1 MAIEITSDKTSYDI
15 LKDMILDGEIASGQ
29 RLTEAY
35 LSNLLQMS
43 RIPVREALQQLV
55 HEGFVERNEKNGY
68 QVTEFNEQDI
78 IDLYYFRE
86 ALDGMIVRLFTQRM
100 DTSQLFVLEMNLERM
115 HKELSELDHG
125 TFSKIDVEFH
135 KIIAR
140 GARNRFMEH
149 QHDIIMEKVI
159 FIADGINFR
168 DDSQPRENP
177 KIEYYEDTY
186 RQHSAIFDAIRKGN
200 PDLAE
205 KAARDSVKDGLMKVL
220 FALSQSMNKLSAA
233 PLAERGSV

>member
-1 MAIEITSDKTSYDI
+1 MATEITSDKSSYEV
-15 LKDMILDGEIASGQ
+15 LKDLILDGEIAAGQ

-35 LSNLLQMS
+35 LSNLLQIS

-68 QVTEFNEQDI
+68 QIPEFNEQDI
-78 IDLYYFRE
+78 IDLYYYRE

-100 DTSQLFVLEMNLERM
+100 DTSQLYVLEMNLDRM
-115 HKELSELDHG
+115 KRELTNIDHG

-140 GARNRFMEH
+140 GARNHFMEH

-159 FIADGINFR
+159 FIADGINFHSSLQSH
-168 DDSQPRENP
+168 DAM
-177 KIEYYEDTY
+177 KLEYYQQTY
-186 RQHSAIFDAIRKGN
+186 NQHNEIFDAIRNGN

-205 KAARDSVKDGLMKVL
+205 NAARDSVKDGLRKVL
-220 FALSQSMNKLSAA
+220 FALSQSTNR
-233 PLAERGSV
+233 PNGVSV